1 VNTSSQVSRSNPRIA
16 SRVSQVSPEPF
27 RLALKLPEDVIRL
40 TVGEPDFETPEVI
53 RDAGKRAIDEG
64 LTHYTP
70 IMGFDDLRKAIA
82 EKLRREN
89 NANYSYEDE
98 VLITSGSSSGIY
110 LTLQSLLD
118 PGDEVL
124 VPDPGWFHYVTLIEL
139 CGGTPIPLPIT
150 PGSNTP
156 LNLADLDQL
165 VSERSKVLI
174 LNSPSNP
181 TGTVLSEDTIRAVG
195 DFAEEHDLII
205 ISDEIYERIIYPP
218 NKHFSPASLS
228 KLKPRTLTFNGF
240 SKAYAMTGWRIGYV
254 AGPSDILQKV
264 IALNGYILVCA
275 GSMSQRA
282 ALAALT
288 EPRAEEAVKRMV
300 ARFAERRSIVL
311 ETLGSLRGLKVFA
324 PQGAFY
330 TWIDVSGTYL
340 SGEQF
345 SGRLIREEKVG
356 VLPGVLFGARNEM
369 AIRISFATAEDR
381 LQEALERLSNFV
393 KGCTSS

>member
-1 VNTSSQVSRSNPRIA
+1 M
-16 SRVSQVSPEPF
+16 
-27 RLALKLPEDVIRL
+27 ALKLPEGVIRL

-53 RDAGKRAIDEG
+53 REAGKRAIDEG
-64 LTHYTP
+64 ITHYTP
-70 IMGFDDLRKAIA
+70 IMGFDDLRKAVA
-82 EKLRREN
+82 QKLRREN
-89 NANYSYEDE
+89 NVSYDYEDE

-110 LTLQSLLD
+110 LTLQSLID

-139 CGGTPIPLPIT
+139 CGGKPVPLPIA
-150 PGSNTP
+150 PGSSSP
-156 LNLADLDQL
+156 LNLEDLDRL
-165 VSERSKVLI
+165 VSKKSKALI

-181 TGTVLSEDTIRAVG
+181 TGTVLSEDTIKAVG

-205 ISDEIYERIIYPP
+205 ISDEIYERIIYAP
-218 NKHFSPASLS
+218 NVHFSPASLS

-275 GSMSQRA
+275 SSMSQRA

-288 EPRAEEAVKRMV
+288 EPRAEDSVKRM
-300 ARFAERRSIVL
+300 ASKFAERRDTVL
-311 ETLGSLRGLKVFA
+311 EKLNSLRGLEICA

-330 TWIDVSGTYL
+330 TWIDVSGTRL

-345 SGRLIREEKVG
+345 SQKLIGEEKVG
-356 VLPGVLFGARNEM
+356 VLPGILFGARNEK
-369 AIRISFATAEDR
+369 AIRISFATGEDR
-381 LQEALERLSNFV
+381 LKDALERFSNFV
-393 KGCTSS
+393 NRYASS